1 MTRPLGGRGLRQ
13 SYETKV
19 IRVPMPL
26 VETIN
31 DLVEKFY
38 TSYNPENPDTELL
51 TDKVTSSLGVC
62 TVSKQDAITKAK
74 VIISRKKSAKVS
86 VLNLLQ
92 VLYQD
97 KLLSIDG

>member
-1 MTRPLGGRGLRQ
+1 MNKPKGGRGLRQ

-19 IRVPMPL
+19 VRIPMPL

-31 DLVEKFY
+31 ELVEKFY
-38 TSYNPENPDTELL
+38 TSYNPDNPDSDLL
-51 TDKVTSSLGVC
+51 TDKVASSLGVC

-74 VIISRKKSAKVS
+74 LIVSRKKSAKVS

-92 VLYQD
+92 VLYKD
-97 KLLSIDG
+97 KLLSIDD